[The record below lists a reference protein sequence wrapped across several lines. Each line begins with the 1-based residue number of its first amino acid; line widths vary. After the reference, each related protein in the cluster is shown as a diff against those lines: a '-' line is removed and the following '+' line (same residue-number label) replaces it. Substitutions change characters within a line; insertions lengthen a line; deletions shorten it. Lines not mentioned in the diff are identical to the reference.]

1 MSAAQAQAQEE
12 MVNWRS
18 LLEAGRAIAL
28 ASDHA
33 GWPLLALLNEA
44 LSEANYK
51 IQLFSP
57 PLAEGVALRCDYPTQ
72 ALPVLDALH
81 SGEACCG
88 LLVCGSGIGISIA
101 ANRRAGIRAVRAHEP
116 YSATLARAHNDA
128 NILCLG
134 ARLCG
139 PAMALE
145 TLNAFLDGPFEGGR
159 HQSRVELLDR

>member
-1 MSAAQAQAQEE
+1 MSFAQEGATT
-12 MVNWRS
+12 WRS
-18 LLEAGRAIAL
+18 LLEAGGMIAL

-33 GWPLLALLNEA
+33 GWPLLAPLTDALREA
-44 LSEANYK
+44 GYRVE
-51 IQLFSP
+51 LFAP

-72 ALPVLDALH
+72 ALPVLDALS

-88 LLVCGSGIGISIA
+88 LWVCGSGIGIAIA
-101 ANRRAGIRAVRAHEP
+101 ANRRSGIRAVRAHEP

-145 TLNAFLDGPFEGGR
+145 TLGAFLDGSFEGGR
-159 HQSRVELLDR
+159 HQSRVELLEH

>member
-1 MSAAQAQAQEE
+1 MILAEDEE
-12 MVNWRS
+12 MTWRS
-18 LLEAGRAIAL
+18 LLEAGGAIAL

-33 GWPLLALLNEA
+33 GWSLLAPLAEA
-44 LSEANYK
+44 LREAGYK
-51 IQLFSP
+51 VQLFSP
-57 PLAEGVALRCDYPTQ
+57 PLSEGVALRCDYPTQ
-72 ALPVLDALH
+72 ALPVLDAIS

-88 LLVCGSGIGISIA
+88 LLVCGSGIGIAIA
-101 ANRRAGIRAVRAHEP
+101 ANRRSGIRAVRAHEP

-139 PAMALE
+139 PGMALE

-159 HQSRVELLDR
+159 HQSRIELLDH